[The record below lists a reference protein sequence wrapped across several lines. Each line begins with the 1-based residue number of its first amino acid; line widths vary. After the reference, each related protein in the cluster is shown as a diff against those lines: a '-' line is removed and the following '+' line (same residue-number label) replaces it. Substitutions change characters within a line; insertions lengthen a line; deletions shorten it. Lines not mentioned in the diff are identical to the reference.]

1 MAILT
6 MKKVALVAHS
16 SNLNAVL
23 QSLQDIGAV
32 ELVSTTA
39 EQLSAMDT
47 SDTLPALEKRL
58 GDVRE
63 ALEVIRKHD
72 ETKSGFLTPKPS
84 ITKDKLKNMQQ
95 SYEQADTA
103 IEKTKQFAAQMNSL
117 KTRRHRLKNR
127 VTQLEPYS
135 KFDALLESVCDS
147 DYTSHLLGTLPADH
161 MDAYN
166 DVREKFT
173 NSAYFEEIDRHKDL
187 VAIYVVMTKDVCE
200 ELTGDLKF
208 IGFAEAITKELYGTP
223 ADLIF
228 DLSNEEESLARESD
242 EYEEK
247 AKKFVDDKLTL
258 QAVEDYLNNEI
269 ARERSI
275 ENLGQTGSAFMLE
288 GWIVADSEPTVTK
301 AIMEAAPESYIEFS
315 EPEREDLP
323 PTAMSN
329 SSIVT
334 PFEGVTEMYGV
345 PSSKGFDPNKLMSI
359 FYFLIFGMMM
369 ADIAYGLILT
379 FGALLVLKLKK
390 PTGTF
395 RKITGVIMIC
405 GIATTLWGVFFGNVF
420 AIEGVP
426 AVINPIQDAILM
438 LVLCLGIG
446 VVHILVGLGIGAYM
460 AIRNGKVL
468 DAIFDK
474 GSWMM
479 ILIGGIMLAVGMM
492 TGGILST
499 IGTYLAIAG
508 FVILICTAG
517 RHKKGVVKKM
527 IGGLASIYDVTGYVS
542 DILSYSRIF
551 GMGLATTVIA
561 MVFNTIAG
569 LFMGPWWGYII
580 GIIVMTIGHVFNI
593 GINALGSF
601 VHTARLQYIEFFSK
615 FYEGGGH
622 AFMPLSVRTKNHRLE
637 NPPR

>member
-1 MAILT
+1 
-6 MKKVALVAHS
+6 MKKVALIAHTDNRS
-16 SNLNAVL
+16 AVL

-32 ELVSTTA
+32 EVVSTQ
-39 EQLSAMDT
+39 EQELSAVEA
-47 SDTLPALEKRL
+47 SGTLPALEKRL
-58 GDVRE
+58 GEVRE
-63 ALEVIRKHD
+63 ALDVIRNYD
-72 ETKSGFLTPKPS
+72 ESKTGFLTPKPS
-84 ITKDKLKNMQQ
+84 ITIDKLKNMQQ
-95 SYEQADTA
+95 SFELEDKA
-103 IEKTKQFAAQMNSL
+103 IEQTKQFSDDMNAL
-117 KTRRHRLKNR
+117 KTRRHRLRNR
-127 VTQLEPYS
+127 VTQLEPYA
-135 KFDALLESVCDS
+135 KFDAPLESVRDN
-147 DYTSHLLGTLPADH
+147 DYTSCLLGTIPTDK
-161 MDAYN
+161 MDAYK
-166 DVREKFT
+166 DIRKKFEQT
-173 NSAYFEEIDRHKDL
+173 AYFEEIDQHKDL
-187 VAIYVVMTKDVCE
+187 LALYVVMAKDADE
-200 ELTGDLKF
+200 ELTGELKF
-208 IGFAEAITKELYGTP
+208 IGFAEAYTKELYGTP
-223 ADLIF
+223 ADLMF
-228 DLSNEEESLARESD
+228 DLNNEYESLGFETE

-258 QAVEDYLNNEI
+258 QAIEDYLLNEI
-269 ARERSI
+269 ARERCV

-288 GWIVADSEPTVTK
+288 GWIVADGEPTVKK
-301 AIMEAAPESYIEFS
+301 AILDAAPESYIEFS

-323 PTAMSN
+323 PTAISN
-329 SSIVT
+329 GSIVT

-369 ADIAYGLILT
+369 ADIAYGLILSL
-379 FGALLVLKLKK
+379 GALLVLKLKK

-405 GIATTLWGVFFGNVF
+405 GIATTLWGFFFGNVF
-420 AIEGVP
+420 AIEGIP
-426 AVINPIQDAILM
+426 SVINPIQDAILM
-438 LVLCLGIG
+438 LVLCLGLG

-460 AIRNGKVL
+460 AIRDGRVW

-474 GSWMM
+474 GSWIM
-479 ILIGGIMLAVGMM
+479 ILVGGIMLAVGMM
-492 TGGILST
+492 MGGVLTT
-499 IGTYLAIAG
+499 IGMIVALMG
-508 FVILICTAG
+508 FAILICTAG
-517 RHKKGVVKKM
+517 RHKKGIFRKM
-527 IGGLASIYDVTGYVS
+527 IGGLASVYDITGYVS

-593 GINALGSF
+593 GINTLGSF

-637 NPPR
+637 NPPQ